1 MNLYWLKR
9 IDFLN
14 IPTSL
19 SYKNEYFY
27 ATYIGGI
34 LTIIFII
41 IIMVITSYQI
51 IILNTKSSFKLISN
65 QYTDLSQVID
75 FSETPFLFQMIN
87 DKGKVIEMDE
97 KLFEMKAYNMEQTIR
112 VYDNGTRRRKVTNT
126 ILELE
131 RCDKIFTNESEYYS
145 ELNLSR
151 YICIKPGQN
160 LTAFGLLGDM
170 AKPYKGIRIYINKC
184 SGSECYDD
192 DTIAKKFHNAKFFIT
207 YLSLS
212 SNMFTLKGDNI
223 KYQLFTKFCSLSTNI
238 LKKIVF
244 TFDIGRFYLY
254 NNILFKNKIS
264 FNYMLGN
271 DYSID
276 VDLDPTSTLKSS
288 EYTIAYISFHFGG
301 NVIETRKEVQ
311 TIFESL
317 SIIGNIFNIILTIF
331 KVVNSYYANKVLFVD
346 IFKNVFFAKKIIFNI
361 KDNLHLK
368 NYLNNNK
375 KNSICKNKNCDL
387 SEQIYFN
394 NDANKK
400 NSIKSINKKPISRNS
415 KNSSTKKRS
424 KVDIENK
431 GNFTKNK
438 LLYYYLLPF
447 WVLRRNRTINSIY
460 SIKDKICGYFSI
472 EKINELIKFKEAL
485 ENKSIK
491 SKMINNEIINING
504 SIDGSIKK
512 TSGLIDI
519 DDKNIKIVK

>member
-1 MNLYWLKR
+1 MNPYWLKR
-9 IDFLN
+9 CDFLN

-27 ATYIGGI
+27 ATYIGGV
-34 LTIIFII
+34 LTIIFFII
-41 IIMVITSYQI
+41 IVVIITYQI

-65 QYTDLSQVID
+65 RYTDLSQVID
-75 FSETPFLFQMIN
+75 FSETPFLFQMVN
-87 DKGKVIEMDE
+87 DKGRVIELDN
-97 KLFEMKAYNMEQTIR
+97 KLFEIVAYNMEQAITK
-112 VYDNGTRRRKVTNT
+112 YENGTKSRKVTNT
-126 ILELE
+126 KLELE
-131 RCDKIFTNESEYYS
+131 KCDKIFKNESEYS

-151 YICIKPGQN
+151 YICIKPNQN

-192 DTIAKKFHNAKFFIT
+192 DSIAKKFHNAKFFVT

-212 SNMFTLKGDNI
+212 SNMFNLKGDDI

-244 TFDIGRFYLY
+244 TFDIGKFYLY

-288 EYTIAYISFHFGG
+288 NYTIAYISFHFGG
-301 NVIETRKEVQ
+301 NIIETRKEVQ
-311 TIFESL
+311 TLLESL

-331 KVVNSYYANKVLFVD
+331 KVVNNYYANKVLFID
-346 IFKNVFFAKKIIFNI
+346 IFKNIFFAKKMIFNL
-361 KDNLHLK
+361 KDNIHLK
-368 NYLNNNK
+368 NYLIIHK

-394 NDANKK
+394 NNAKKK
-400 NSIKSINKKPISRNS
+400 NSIKSLNEKAISRNS
-415 KNSSTKKRS
+415 KNSSTKKKP
-424 KVDIENK
+424 KVEIDNK
-431 GNFTKNK
+431 GNFTKIK
-438 LLYYYLLPF
+438 LLYYYLLPL
-447 WVLRRNRTINSIY
+447 WVLKRNKSFSSIY
-460 SIKDKICGYFSI
+460 SIKERICGYFSI
-472 EKINELIKFKEAL
+472 EKIHELIKFKEAL
-485 ENKSIK
+485 EEKSIK
-491 SKMINNEIINING
+491 SKMNINEIINIEG
-504 SIDGSIKK
+504 SINK
-512 TSGLIDI
+512 TSGLNEIEN
-519 DDKNIKIVK
+519 KNIKL

>member
-112 VYDNGTRRRKVTNT
+112 MYENGTRKRKVTNT

-151 YICIKPGQN
+151 YICIKPNQN

-184 SGSECYDD
+184 
-192 DTIAKKFHNAKFFIT
+192 
-207 YLSLS
+207 
-212 SNMFTLKGDNI
+212 
-223 KYQLFTKFCSLSTNI
+223 
-238 LKKIVF
+238 
-244 TFDIGRFYLY
+244 R
-254 NNILFKNKIS
+254 
-264 FNYMLGN
+264 ML
-271 DYSID
+271 
-276 VDLDPTSTLKSS
+276 
-288 EYTIAYISFHFGG
+288 
-301 NVIETRKEVQ
+301 
-311 TIFESL
+311 
-317 SIIGNIFNIILTIF
+317 
-331 KVVNSYYANKVLFVD
+331 
-346 IFKNVFFAKKIIFNI
+346 
-361 KDNLHLK
+361 
-368 NYLNNNK
+368 
-375 KNSICKNKNCDL
+375 
-387 SEQIYFN
+387 
-394 NDANKK
+394 
-400 NSIKSINKKPISRNS
+400 
-415 KNSSTKKRS
+415 
-424 KVDIENK
+424 
-431 GNFTKNK
+431 
-438 LLYYYLLPF
+438 
-447 WVLRRNRTINSIY
+447 
-460 SIKDKICGYFSI
+460 
-472 EKINELIKFKEAL
+472 
-485 ENKSIK
+485 
-491 SKMINNEIINING
+491 
-504 SIDGSIKK
+504 
-512 TSGLIDI
+512 
-519 DDKNIKIVK
+519 